1 MPYFWIALGLIGCL
15 IVFGLFVAVAY
26 LLDGGLSRFK
36 IHRSKYE
43 NPPRQDN

>member
-1 MPYFWIALGLIGCL
+1 MPYLWIALGLIGCL
-15 IVFGLFVAVAY
+15 MIFGLFVVVAY

-43 NPPRQDN
+43 KPRRQQN